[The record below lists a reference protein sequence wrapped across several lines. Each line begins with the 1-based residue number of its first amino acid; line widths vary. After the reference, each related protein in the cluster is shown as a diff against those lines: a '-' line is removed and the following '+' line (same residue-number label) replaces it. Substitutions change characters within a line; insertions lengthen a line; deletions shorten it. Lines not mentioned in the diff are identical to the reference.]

1 MTRKKREGRFSSWY
15 LLFLPLIDQEHK
27 PLTKT
32 WHSLCKNIRIYVWI
46 TVRWPNDPAN
56 RSFLVTRR
64 EDDFAKF
71 ISRGCRCKTNYL
83 HVPSFSHFFRQS
95 PESRDNPSI
104 ASKPIRS
111 VGQAPLVS
119 RLAHRRY
126 QLQLKA
132 TWPASQPAKL
142 KENEP
147 DGFYDLLRKGW
158 TLVQGKLCS
167 FCERQKGRDTEG
179 YMYWCSCVSRMESS
193 GWWYETTSR
202 PSATKR
208 SRLRRLDDRTMM
220 KRFNCSRSDEFF
232 RQLNY
237 IGKILSK
244 KRIVEDASLRT
255 WTESKNQSARH
266 YSSCA
271 RNTFKY
277 LIRFN
282 YLILFLLWFIL

>member
-83 HVPSFSHFFRQS
+83 QVPSFSHFFRQS

-179 YMYWCSCVSRMESS
+179 YMYCSCVLYCGVAAFR
-193 GWWYETTSR
+193 GWNR
-202 PSATKR
+202 VDDGTKR
-208 SRLRRLDDRTMM
+208 LVVLQRQNALGFVAWMTGQWWSGLIVLDPTSFSVNWITSV
-220 KRFNCSRSDEFF
+220 KFWARSE
-232 RQLNY
+232 
-237 IGKILSK
+237 
-244 KRIVEDASLRT
+244 
-255 WTESKNQSARH
+255 
-266 YSSCA
+266 
-271 RNTFKY
+271 
-277 LIRFN
+277 
-282 YLILFLLWFIL
+282 